1 MNLLQKTLL
10 AVSAAFYLGSRLL
23 CSQTTNSTLVC
34 SGAENCNRC
43 VQDPSCFW
51 CETQLL
57 CKVYGVKN
65 EKNETKNCDD
75 WNWKTCEKTDTPLL
89 AIISGCTSLV
99 LISGKFFFLFFFFFF
114 MKLQWQVLLMRRS
127 TSISSSK
134 ASLPTT
140 PCIVPKFL
148 SLFSST
154 PSASAQAFPPTPP
167 FMVPRLL
174 SLFRRFPLMHCYS
187 DWLFLL
193 QNQPPITVA
202 PTEIKG
208 TYCADTKNSR
218 KLY

>member
-10 AVSAAFYLGSRLL
+10 AVSVAFYLGSRLL

-99 LISGKFFFLFFFFFF
+99 LISGKFFFLFFFFVFYEAAVTSPTNETFNFYLILQSFPTHHSLYSPEIPFSVFF
-114 MKLQWQVLLMRRS
+114 NSLRIRS
-127 TSISSSK
+127 SFPTHPSLYGSATLISFP
-134 ASLPTT
+134 SLPTH
-140 PCIVPKFL
+140 
-148 SLFSST
+148 
-154 PSASAQAFPPTPP
+154 A
-167 FMVPRLL
+167 LL
-174 SLFRRFPLMHCYS
+174 L
-187 DWLFLL
+187 
-193 QNQPPITVA
+193 
-202 PTEIKG
+202 
-208 TYCADTKNSR
+208 
-218 KLY
+218 

>member
-99 LISGKFFFLFFFFFF
+99 LISVLVVLVCIKRDLWNRLKSSRFCDEWDKEGLFEQEERFIRKKKHTK
-114 MKLQWQVLLMRRS
+114 KLGNKAQNFADKYKINDSSMLLY
-127 TSISSSK
+127 
-134 ASLPTT
+134 T
-140 PCIVPKFL
+140 P
-148 SLFSST
+148 
-154 PSASAQAFPPTPP
+154 
-167 FMVPRLL
+167 
-174 SLFRRFPLMHCYS
+174 
-187 DWLFLL
+187 
-193 QNQPPITVA
+193 
-202 PTEIKG
+202 
-208 TYCADTKNSR
+208 
-218 KLY
+218 

>member
-114 MKLQWQVLLMRRS
+114 MKLQWKVLLMRRS

-154 PSASAQAFPPTPP
+154 PSASAEAFPPTPP

-174 SLFRRFPLMHCYS
+174 SLLFRFPLMHRYS

-193 QNQPPITVA
+193 QTNQPITVA
-202 PTEIKG
+202 PTGIKG

>member
-10 AVSAAFYLGSRLL
+10 AVSAALYLGSRLL

-99 LISGKFFFLFFFFFF
+99 LISGKFFFLLFFFFFYEAAVTSPTNETF
-114 MKLQWQVLLMRRS
+114 NFYLILQSFPTHHSLYSPEIPFSVFFNSLRIRWSFPTHPSLYGSATLLS
-127 TSISSSK
+127 FPSLPSH
-134 ASLPTT
+134 ASL
-140 PCIVPKFL
+140 L
-148 SLFSST
+148 
-154 PSASAQAFPPTPP
+154 
-167 FMVPRLL
+167 
-174 SLFRRFPLMHCYS
+174 
-187 DWLFLL
+187 WLA
-193 QNQPPITVA
+193 PITTK
-202 PTEIKG
+202 PTANNRG
-208 TYCADTKNSR
+208 PNRD
-218 KLY
+218 

>member
-99 LISGKFFFLFFFFFF
+99 LISGKFFFLVFVFFFYEAAVTSPTNETFNFYLILQSFPTHHSLYSPAIPFSVFFNSLRIRWSF
-114 MKLQWQVLLMRRS
+114 PTHPSLYGSATL
-127 TSISSSK
+127 ISFP
-134 ASLPTT
+134 SLPTHALLLWL
-140 PCIVPKFL
+140 V
-148 SLFSST
+148 LFT
-154 PSASAQAFPPTPP
+154 T
-167 FMVPRLL
+167 
-174 SLFRRFPLMHCYS
+174 
-187 DWLFLL
+187 
-193 QNQPPITVA
+193 NQPTNNRGPNR
-202 PTEIKG
+202 
-208 TYCADTKNSR
+208 D
-218 KLY
+218 

>member
-99 LISGKFFFLFFFFFF
+99 LISGKFFFLLFFFFFYEAAVTSPTNETF
-114 MKLQWQVLLMRRS
+114 NFYLILQSFPTHHSLHSPAIPFSVFFNSLRIRWSFPTHPSLYGSATLISFPSLL
-127 TSISSSK
+127 THALLLWLALFTTK
-134 ASLPTT
+134 PTANNRG
-140 PCIVPKFL
+140 PN
-148 SLFSST
+148 
-154 PSASAQAFPPTPP
+154 
-167 FMVPRLL
+167 R
-174 SLFRRFPLMHCYS
+174 
-187 DWLFLL
+187 D
-193 QNQPPITVA
+193 
-202 PTEIKG
+202 
-208 TYCADTKNSR
+208 
-218 KLY
+218 

>member
-154 PSASAQAFPPTPP
+154 PSASAEAFPPTPP

-174 SLFRRFPLMHCYS
+174 SLLFRFSLMHCYS

-202 PTEIKG
+202 PTGIKG

>member
-23 CSQTTNSTLVC
+23 YSQTTNSTLVC

-99 LISGKFFFLFFFFFF
+99 LISGKFFFLFRITFD
-114 MKLQWQVLLMRRS
+114 KLDCFCFEIVFLVSS
-127 TSISSSK
+127 TDIETRESSFSSK
-134 ASLPTT
+134 RCHYTFVLH
-140 PCIVPKFL
+140 
-148 SLFSST
+148 SSRQE
-154 PSASAQAFPPTPP
+154 A
-167 FMVPRLL
+167 
-174 SLFRRFPLMHCYS
+174 
-187 DWLFLL
+187 
-193 QNQPPITVA
+193 
-202 PTEIKG
+202 
-208 TYCADTKNSR
+208 
-218 KLY
+218 

>member
-10 AVSAAFYLGSRLL
+10 AVSVAFYLGSRLL

-99 LISGKFFFLFFFFFF
+99 LISGKFFFLFFFFVFYEAAVTSPTNETFNFYLILQSFPTHHSLYSPEIPFSVFF
-114 MKLQWQVLLMRRS
+114 NSLRIRS
-127 TSISSSK
+127 SFPTHPSLYGSATLISFP
-134 ASLPTT
+134 SLPTHA
-140 PCIVPKFL
+140 L
-148 SLFSST
+148 LLWLALFT
-154 PSASAQAFPPTPP
+154 TKPTANNRGPN
-167 FMVPRLL
+167 R
-174 SLFRRFPLMHCYS
+174 
-187 DWLFLL
+187 D
-193 QNQPPITVA
+193 
-202 PTEIKG
+202 
-208 TYCADTKNSR
+208 
-218 KLY
+218 

>member
-99 LISGKFFFLFFFFFF
+99 LISGKFFFLLFFFFFYEAAVTSPTNETF
-114 MKLQWQVLLMRRS
+114 NFYLILQSFPTHHSLYSPEIPFSVFFNSLRIRWSFPTHPSLYGSATLFS
-127 TSISSSK
+127 FP
-134 ASLPTT
+134 SLPTHA
-140 PCIVPKFL
+140 
-148 SLFSST
+148 SLLWLALFT
-154 PSASAQAFPPTPP
+154 TKPTANNRGPN
-167 FMVPRLL
+167 R
-174 SLFRRFPLMHCYS
+174 
-187 DWLFLL
+187 D
-193 QNQPPITVA
+193 
-202 PTEIKG
+202 
-208 TYCADTKNSR
+208 
-218 KLY
+218 

>member
-99 LISGKFFFLFFFFFF
+99 LISGKFFFLFFFFFYEAAVTSPTNETF
-114 MKLQWQVLLMRRS
+114 NFYLILQS
-127 TSISSSK
+127 FPTHH
-134 ASLPTT
+134 SLYSPAIPFSVFFNSLRIRWSFPTH
-140 PCIVPKFL
+140 
-148 SLFSST
+148 
-154 PSASAQAFPPTPP
+154 P

-174 SLFRRFPLMHCYS
+174 SLFRRFPLMHRYS
-187 DWLFLL
+187 DWFFLL
-193 QNQPPITVA
+193 QNQPPIIVA
-202 PTEIKG
+202 PTGIKG